1 MEKPVTSDKTQWAF
15 IDLENV
21 PHLESIAFEQYQQ
34 VFIFAGPKQANF
46 KLPVQTNARYILNII
61 KVSQVSQNNV
71 DFHLAW
77 YLGQAHEQ
85 ADKTCHFTVFSNDKG
100 FAPLVSTIKQLGRSC
115 TLQGCIQTKQ
125 KVSLPLNETKKVL
138 KTPFFQRNNGFP
150 KQLTGLRRCLIN
162 IVGAARAHTVEAH
175 IANLVALKVISY
187 NGEALAWYLA
197 GLAKHRK

>member
-1 MEKPVTSDKTQWAF
+1 MEKPVTSAKTQWAF
-15 IDLENV
+15 VDLENV
-21 PHLESIAFEQYQQ
+21 LHLEPIVFEQYQQ
-34 VFIFAGPKQANF
+34 VFVFAGPKQVSL
-46 KLPVQTNARYILNII
+46 KLPVQTTTRYILNII

-71 DFHLAW
+71 DFYLAW

-85 ADKTCHFTVFSNDKG
+85 ADKTCQFTVFTNDKG
-100 FAPLVSTIKQLGRSC
+100 LMPLMNTIKQRGRSC
-115 TLQGCIQTKQ
+115 MLQGVIQTKQ
-125 KVSLPLNETKKVL
+125 KLTLSLDETKKVL

-162 IVGAARAHTVEAH
+162 IVGAARGHTVEAH
-175 IANLVALKVISY
+175 IANLVTLKVISY

>member
-46 KLPVQTNARYILNII
+46 KLPVQTTARYILNII

-100 FAPLVSTIKQLGRSC
+100 
-115 TLQGCIQTKQ
+115 
-125 KVSLPLNETKKVL
+125 
-138 KTPFFQRNNGFP
+138 
-150 KQLTGLRRCLIN
+150 
-162 IVGAARAHTVEAH
+162 
-175 IANLVALKVISY
+175 
-187 NGEALAWYLA
+187 
-197 GLAKHRK
+197 

>member
-1 MEKPVTSDKTQWAF
+1 MEKPVTSAKTQWAF
-15 IDLENV
+15 VDLENV
-21 PHLESIAFEQYQQ
+21 PHLDPIAFEQYQQ
-34 VFIFAGPKQANF
+34 VFVFVGPKQVSL
-46 KLPVQTNARYILNII
+46 KLPVQTTTRYILNII

-85 ADKTCHFTVFSNDKG
+85 ADKTCQFTVFTNDKG
-100 FAPLVSTIKQLGRSC
+100 LMPLMKTIKQRGRSC
-115 TLQGCIQTKQ
+115 TLQGGIQTKQ
-125 KVSLPLNETKKVL
+125 KLTLSLDETKKVL
-138 KTPFFQRNNGFP
+138 NTSFFQRNNGFP

-175 IANLVALKVISY
+175 IANLVTLKVISH
-187 NGEALAWYLA
+187 NGKALAWYLA